1 MVGLKGQT
9 RAIKE
14 YLETGKTL
22 TNEEAAKLFGCY
34 RLSARIKDLRDAG
47 YNIST
52 IMVEGETRYGTS
64 MRYARYKLIK

>member
-14 YLETGKTL
+14 YLETGNTL
-22 TNEEAAKLFGCY
+22 TNKEAADMFGCY

-47 YNIST
+47 MNIST
-52 IMVEGETRYGTS
+52 IMVDGETRYGTS
-64 MRYARYKLIK
+64 TRYARYKLVK